1 MTISNPCY
9 HCYMGAIGEC
19 LRCPISYKPW
29 SEDLEHETIEI
40 DDDIDD
46 DIDDET
52 FLNDE
57 SEV

>member
-29 SEDLEHETIEI
+29 SKDLEHETIEI
-40 DDDIDD
+40 DDIDND
-46 DIDDET
+46 KSIDER
-52 FLNDE
+52 
-57 SEV
+57 SEIF

>member
-29 SEDLEHETIEI
+29 SKDLEHETIEI
-40 DDDIDD
+40 DDNENH
-46 DIDDET
+46 DERV
-52 FLNDE
+52 NDE
-57 SEV
+57 RVKCFED